1 MSRPEAPVVEE
12 LLLMAD
18 RDEWNAHRY
27 LGTFIVHVMKPGER
41 LTYDRRILQCF
52 RVHPRDDY
60 RDELH
65 RMQHWLDIITRS
77 KCRISQDTM
86 SLAVTIERT

>member
-1 MSRPEAPVVEE
+1 MPRPEAPEVEQ

-27 LGTFIVHVMKPGER
+27 LAAFIVHGMKPGER
-41 LTYDRRILQCF
+41 LKYDRRILQCF

-77 KCRISQDTM
+77 KCRITQDILD
-86 SLAVTIERT
+86 LAVTIERT